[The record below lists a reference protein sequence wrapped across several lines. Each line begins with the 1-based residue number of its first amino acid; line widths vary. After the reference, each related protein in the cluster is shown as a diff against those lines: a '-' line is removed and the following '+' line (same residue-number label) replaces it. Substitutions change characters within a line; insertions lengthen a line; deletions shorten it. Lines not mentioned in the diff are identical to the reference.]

1 MMKKKTLATLLT
13 LTMLTTAAVP
23 VFAADKTNDTGS
35 TELTYTVES
44 TFTMTIPAD
53 TTLTGG
59 TGSSTVSV
67 SDAVI
72 PSGQSLNITVSSAN
86 YDTSN
91 SKFRLKDQDKDSNYI
106 NYTITKN
113 DNNIT
118 GGDSVLTV
126 ASGTETGSANLV
138 YKADV
143 TKVAGTYKDTLT
155 FTATVAAP
163 TV

>member
-13 LTMLTTAAVP
+13 LTMLATAAVP
-23 VFAADKTNDTGS
+23 VFAADKTSDTKNV
-35 TELTYTVES
+35 ELTYKVES

-72 PSGQSLNITVSSAN
+72 PFGQSLNITIASTN
-86 YDTSN
+86 YDTDS
-91 SKFRLKDQDKDSNYI
+91 FRLKDGNNANYI
-106 NYTITKN
+106 KYTIKN
-113 DNNIT
+113 GSTPISNNDTILSVDSDNAT
-118 GGDSVLTV
+118 GTV
-126 ASGTETGSANLV
+126 TLNYEAEQA
-138 YKADV
+138 K
-143 TKVAGTYKDTLT
+143 KAGTYTDQLT